1 MGSNLQ
7 LNSQIE
13 NYINNNS
20 LGLHPVQKEIIK
32 YNEKLGEIK
41 KMQISVSQ
49 CHFLHFVIKI
59 ANPKKKYVHLLFKI
73 SHPSS
78 LKGID
83 FPSNFF
89 KTGSFVKYLPNINAR
104 PNKIFIIVGFM

>member
-32 YNEKLGEIK
+32 YN
-41 KMQISVSQ
+41 
-49 CHFLHFVIKI
+49 
-59 ANPKKKYVHLLFKI
+59 
-73 SHPSS
+73 
-78 LKGID
+78 
-83 FPSNFF
+83 
-89 KTGSFVKYLPNINAR
+89 
-104 PNKIFIIVGFM
+104 

>member
-13 NYINNNS
+13 NYINNYS
-20 LGLHPVQKEIIK
+20 IDLHPVQKEIIK

-49 CHFLHFVIKI
+49 CHFLHFIIKI
-59 ANPKKKYVHLLFKI
+59 TNPKKYFGNWYI
-73 SHPSS
+73 YR
-78 LKGID
+78 
-83 FPSNFF
+83 
-89 KTGSFVKYLPNINAR
+89 VKYFNYGLGI
-104 PNKIFIIVGFM
+104 K

>member
-7 LNSQIE
+7 LNNQIE

-20 LGLHPVQKEIIK
+20 LDLHPVQKEIIK

-49 CHFLHFVIKI
+49 CHFLHFIIKI
-59 ANPKKKYVHLLFKI
+59 TNPKNILEIEITEKFVGERGRINCSLRENGGFWRWLGIQFVI
-73 SHPSS
+73 SE
-78 LKGID
+78 K
-83 FPSNFF
+83 
-89 KTGSFVKYLPNINAR
+89 
-104 PNKIFIIVGFM
+104 

>member
-7 LNSQIE
+7 LNNQIE

-20 LGLHPVQKEIIK
+20 LDLHPVQKEIIK

-49 CHFLHFVIKI
+49 CHFLH
-59 ANPKKKYVHLLFKI
+59 L
-73 SHPSS
+73 S
-78 LKGID
+78 LIH
-83 FPSNFF
+83 
-89 KTGSFVKYLPNINAR
+89 I
-104 PNKIFIIVGFM
+104 

>member
-20 LGLHPVQKEIIK
+20 IDLHPVQKEIIK

-49 CHFLHFVIKI
+49 CHFLHFII
-59 ANPKKKYVHLLFKI
+59 
-73 SHPSS
+73 
-78 LKGID
+78 
-83 FPSNFF
+83 FF
-89 KTGSFVKYLPNINAR
+89 YI
-104 PNKIFIIVGFM
+104 

>member
-1 MGSNLQ
+1 MGNWDYWKKKDRSFYKDVFLKRANEDLPTME
-7 LNSQIE
+7 SQKATMKIMD
-13 NYINNNS
+13 
-20 LGLHPVQKEIIK
+20 
-32 YNEKLGEIK
+32 EK
-41 KMQISVSQ
+41 
-49 CHFLHFVIKI
+49 FKI

-78 LKGID
+78 LNGID

-104 PNKIFIIVGFM
+104 PNKIFIIVGFMLINIGSSK